1 MRGEIGPE
9 ILFCGGSVVERER
22 DVGLQLWLDA
32 ARRDETAREQGARGS
47 GMPSASHHHHH
58 HHDHHDGD
66 SDIRTFSFWLD
77 EPLHPVGLQMWLDQI
92 SVLRG
97 PNLLRVKGILNV
109 DGRPTVVHAVQHLFH
124 APEELDRWPS
134 DDRRS
139 RIVFITHKLERAD
152 IEASLAL
159 LTFRPQ
165 APELS
170 PGKIGAA
177 TFAQFS
183 AAMKRMYRIDAG

>member
-1 MRGEIGPE
+1 
-9 ILFCGGSVVERER
+9 
-22 DVGLQLWLDA
+22 
-32 ARRDETAREQGARGS
+32 
-47 GMPSASHHHHH
+47 
-58 HHDHHDGD
+58 
-66 SDIRTFSFWLD
+66 
-77 EPLHPVGLQMWLDQI
+77 
-92 SVLRG
+92 
-97 PNLLRVKGILNV
+97 
-109 DGRPTVVHAVQHLFH
+109 VQHLFH

-165 APELS
+165 TLQLS

-177 TFAQFS
+177 TFAEFS
-183 AAMKRMYRIDAG
+183 AAMKRMYRIDAS